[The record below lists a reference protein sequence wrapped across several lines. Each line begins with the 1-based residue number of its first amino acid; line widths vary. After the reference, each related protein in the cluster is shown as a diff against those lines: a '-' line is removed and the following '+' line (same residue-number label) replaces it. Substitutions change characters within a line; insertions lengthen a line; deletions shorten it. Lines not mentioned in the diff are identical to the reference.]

1 MIRFNVKSQCAQ
13 ILSICFLAAVMACA
27 AANEPAQKGMPAD
40 DAASAELDFFD
51 SSRFDSRLSASLD
64 SGHDAVTT
72 RFLGPVSVNEI
83 PERMDKWFFMIEKYE
98 GTVELEP
105 TGPEARGFITDII
118 ALTVGAYNAI
128 KEKMTYSPAKNYN
141 AKVLYDPQTGIIER
155 VVFVKKGAG
164 SVE

>member
-1 MIRFNVKSQCAQ
+1 MNRSKPAPHLSR
-13 ILSICFLAAVMACA
+13 ILIALSLVAAMACA
-27 AANEPAQKGMPAD
+27 TAD
-40 DAASAELDFFD
+40 APVEKDTPQEDVASAELDFFD
-51 SSRFDSRLSASLD
+51 SSRFDSRLSTSLR
-64 SGHDAVTT
+64 SGHDEVTT
-72 RFLGPVSVNEI
+72 RFVGPVTVNDI

-98 GTVELEP
+98 GTVALEA

-155 VVFVKKGAG
+155 VVFVKKDAG
-164 SVE
+164 GVE